1 MARAKNTR
9 IVKLVTWIDGKL
21 FSLGQN
27 YSDCESSKGSRKKY
41 VRHLRGKEDV
51 VFAREIERWTEQTL
65 KRKIVLLPNLSSV
78 CQV

>member
-9 IVKLVTWIDGKL
+9 IVKLVSWMDGKL

-41 VRHLRGKEDV
+41 VRHLTGKDDV
-51 VFAREIERWTEQTL
+51 VFAREIELAME
-65 KRKIVLLPNLSSV
+65 LSLDRANVEAEDCPST
-78 CQV
+78 